1 MYFVYYTCTEKL
13 RLSSWSWELAERTSH
28 TTLVRKSRD
37 FRARAAKTLQTDAE
51 EKKPILTDTG
61 A

>member
-13 RLSSWSWELAERTSH
+13 RLSSWSWELAECTSH
-28 TTLVRKSRD
+28 TALVWKSRD
-37 FRARAAKTLQTDAE
+37 FLARAAKTLQTDAE
-51 EKKPILTDTG
+51 EKTILTDTE